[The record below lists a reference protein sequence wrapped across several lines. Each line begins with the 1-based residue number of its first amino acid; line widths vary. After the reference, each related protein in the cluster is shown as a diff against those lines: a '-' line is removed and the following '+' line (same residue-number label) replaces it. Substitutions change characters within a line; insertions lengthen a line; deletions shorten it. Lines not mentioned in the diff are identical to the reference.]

1 MKNHGIFGIW
11 SFVVAVGLLQ
21 SCGKTPIDEEDALA
35 AYGNASRE
43 SSAAQG
49 DTLIAENDTARFYLS
64 GLEYSGITLTAYPT
78 PQTIIRDSRY
88 RMPTKLEVS
97 RMLKTAD
104 MPQGYWRSGERIL
117 CYDSPADAG
126 QKYGSTSF
134 GSGDYY
140 TYEPHGTL
148 TKAGRKTKYCV
159 LPIRTEPVGVATF
172 KVEPK
177 VSGGTEADGW
187 AGTIDVTLR

>member
-1 MKNHGIFGIW
+1 M
-11 SFVVAVGLLQ
+11 VAFAAMLQ

-35 AYGNASRE
+35 AYGNVSRE
-43 SSAAQG
+43 SVTAQG

-64 GLEYSGITLTAYPT
+64 GMEYSGITLTAYPT
-78 PQTIIRDSRY
+78 PQTLIRDSRY

-97 RMLKTAD
+97 RMLKSAT

-117 CYDSPADAG
+117 CYDSPADVG
-126 QKYGSTSF
+126 RKYGSTSF
-134 GSGDYY
+134 GSGNYY

-148 TKAGRKTKYCV
+148 TKAGRKTKYCL
-159 LPIRTEPVGVATF
+159 LPIRTEPTGVATF

-177 VSGGTEADGW
+177 VNGGTEADGW